1 MQSSQFRPCVNV
13 CPELTPATFNQE
25 LPWLSMAPKKRTS
38 TGAVK
43 SAFVAIKNV
52 KDGQTVSIKG
62 KVLSKSAVVS
72 FGCKLCLFVFLVG
85 LLPEASIA
93 PRNFPCL
100 LGSPL

>member
-13 CPELTPATFNQE
+13 GPELTPATFNQE

-85 LLPEASIA
+85 LLPEA
-93 PRNFPCL
+93 
-100 LGSPL
+100 